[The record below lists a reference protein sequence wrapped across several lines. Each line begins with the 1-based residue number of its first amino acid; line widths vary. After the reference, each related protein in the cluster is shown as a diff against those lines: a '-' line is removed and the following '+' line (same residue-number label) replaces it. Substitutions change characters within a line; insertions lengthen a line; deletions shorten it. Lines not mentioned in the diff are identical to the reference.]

1 MVFEDGFFHADPH
14 PGNLFVEPDG
24 RLGLVDFGMVGS
36 IDAPTRSRL
45 IRVFVATDAGDAPTL
60 TDELLGLGVHPET
73 VDRSGRTPDLA
84 ALLGDVTTVP
94 HAEGRLGPVR
104 QTEVAII

>member
-36 IDAPTRSRL
+36 IDAPTRRSL
-45 IRVFVATDAGDAPTL
+45 IRVFIATAAGDAPTL
-60 TDELLGLGVHPET
+60 NAELLGLGVHTAP
-73 VDRSGRTPDLA
+73 VDRRRPPTSDEGTVGIRW
-84 ALLGDVTTVP
+84 GTTCDS
-94 HAEGRLGPVR
+94 RW
-104 QTEVAII
+104 

>member
-14 PGNLFVEPDG
+14 PGNLFVAPDG

-45 IRVFVATDAGDAPTL
+45 IRVFIATAAGDAPTL
-60 TDELLGLGVHPET
+60 PAELLGLGVHTAPAA
-73 VDRSGRTPDLA
+73 RTRLPQDLA
-84 ALLGDVTTVP
+84 APSGDVTNVP
-94 HAEGRLGPVR
+94 PGAGRPGP
-104 QTEVAII
+104 